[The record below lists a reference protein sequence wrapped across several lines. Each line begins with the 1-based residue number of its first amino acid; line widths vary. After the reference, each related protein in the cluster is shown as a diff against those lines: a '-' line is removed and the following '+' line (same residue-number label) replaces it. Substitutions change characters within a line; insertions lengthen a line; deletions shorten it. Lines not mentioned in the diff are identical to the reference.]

1 VRTEPTLTRPP
12 LLTLL
17 TALMATAAAVASALG
32 CGDPKEGT
40 LQGLDVAPREA
51 ETNPGQVVEFVG
63 LGDYPE
69 GKGPSGS
76 PPIDWRSS
84 DEAVATVDGQGR
96 ATARAP
102 GSATITATSGGFVA
116 TAMLVVVPPLRLT
129 ALQITSAGGR
139 VPVQRT
145 LALTATGIYS
155 DGSMTRLT
163 DAATWA
169 SSDPAI
175 AIVTNEG
182 FKGLAVG
189 KSEGTV
195 DISATIGTVQGKLQ
209 LTVTAL
215 GSPDP

>member
-1 VRTEPTLTRPP
+1 VRIEPTRTRPSL

-17 TALMATAAAVASALG
+17 TALTTTATATAPG
-32 CGDPKEGT
+32 CGDPKEGS
-40 LQGLDVAPREA
+40 LQGLDVAPLAA
-51 ETNPGQVVEFVG
+51 ETNPGQVVEFLG

-76 PPIDWRSS
+76 PPIAWRSS

-102 GSATITATSGGFVA
+102 GSATITASSGGFTA

-129 ALQITSAGGR
+129 ALQITPAGGR

-175 AIVTNEG
+175 AIVTSEG

-195 DISATIGTVQGKLQ
+195 DISATIGTVQGKVQ
-209 LTVTAL
+209 LTVTPL